1 MGMKVASKAPLLLL
15 LIAPVDGIV
24 LSILAFAELFG
35 RLSRRVSPQPI
46 PQFPQPRREC
56 SFVILSWNSQAML
69 AESLPALLD
78 ALRNDG
84 GNHEVIVVDNH
95 STDGTDEFIKRHFPE
110 IRLIRSE
117 QNLYYG
123 AGIRLGI
130 ASATRDILVLMNS
143 DITVCPGFLE
153 PLLQSLSDSRVFGVA
168 SQVLT
173 GEGQSYETGNTHA
186 DFDGPELRWRHDP
199 LPSPESGAEW
209 PVFWLHRGLFAVH
222 RLKYLWLGGLDSL
235 YDPIHMEDV
244 DLSYRAW
251 KAGWKCLLAPAS
263 RVIHNHQLSV
273 PSAGEGFLHMLV
285 RRNQH
290 IFFWKNVGD
299 FSMLAT
305 NLLGS
310 TRTRIRRASIPSIG
324 LRRELHSFFA
334 ALKRLP
340 TILVKRVL
348 FASGVVRGDREIFV
362 LTARV
367 GCNSS
372 QNTTALH

>member
-1 MGMKVASKAPLLLL
+1 MGMKVASRAPLLILL
-15 LIAPVDGIV
+15 LAPVDGVV
-24 LSILAFAELFG
+24 LTMLVFAEVLG
-35 RLSRRVSPQPI
+35 RLSRRLSPQPK

-56 SFVILSWNSQAML
+56 SFVIVSWNSQAML
-69 AESLPALLD
+69 AESLPALLE

-84 GNHEVIVVDNH
+84 GNHEVIVVDNR
-95 STDGTDEFIKRHFPE
+95 STDGTDEYINRQFPE

-153 PLLQSLSDSRVFGVA
+153 PLLQSLMDSRVFGVA

-186 DFDGPELRWRHDP
+186 IFDGSELRWSHDP
-199 LPSPESGAEW
+199 LPSPETGANS
-209 PVFWLHRGLFAVH
+209 PVFWLHRGLFAVD
-222 RLKYLWLGGLDSL
+222 RRKYLWLGGLDSL
-235 YDPIHMEDV
+235 YDPLHMEDV

-251 KAGWKCLLAPAS
+251 KAGWSCLLEPAS

-290 IFFWKNVGD
+290 IFFWKNISD
-299 FSMLAT
+299 LSMLAT
-305 NLLGS
+305 NLLRS
-310 TRTRIRRASIPSIG
+310 TRTRIRRASIPGIG
-324 LRRELHSFFA
+324 LRRELRSFFA

-340 TILVKRVL
+340 TILIRRVL
-348 FASGVVRGDREIFV
+348 FARGVLRSDREIFV

-367 GCNSS
+367 GRNSS
-372 QNTTALH
+372 QK